1 MPPTLNQL
9 RRRHPEHRA
18 KADYWKRLDALV
30 KGGSALTDQIKRD
43 LLANPDGRPESAIKQ
58 RIKVARYF
66 NKISPILSRF
76 LSQLFAETAAYE
88 GSKDKFWGEKFF
100 KEGALLSGDDD
111 GRASFQ
117 TFLVRA
123 MLAALSTGKAIA
135 QIDTRVAKGATNK
148 LQQREYQED
157 EPYLLLVPRWDLWD
171 WETDRDGFKFA
182 KVHRFRWARKSWD
195 SDPVAIHDFT
205 TYQRTPTGA
214 IAFSRYAVIERKPDE
229 SGVGSDLEML
239 QERDVVIEPIQGL
252 KNVEL
257 FNLKGKFKFPI
268 VTLNLPP
275 ELWVADQLHDPQVSH
290 FNIAASAEWGILT
303 SNYSMA
309 AVKTPDPEEFFDR
322 NKRFGEGYYLL
333 LQPEEDVNWL
343 ERPGGAFDTAMRY
356 REIIEADIDKTV
368 QQIAIAAK
376 DAVSA
381 ISGEAIRQARR
392 PEQLLLLGYG
402 ALVKEFAECILD
414 VASIARGE
422 DATWKCNGFDD
433 FTETSLTTVSTEY
446 AGIQQAQIPSPTF
459 NKEMQKAYVRDVA
472 KQKDFDPK
480 DLKQMLEEIDNPPE
494 SEEEGGTLTEE
505 ASGTGEPAPS
515 EDLDF
520 DAIASEALA
529 GIEEQE

>member
-1 MPPTLNQL
+1 MPPTLNRL
-9 RRRHPEHRA
+9 RFRHPDHRA
-18 KADYWKRLDALV
+18 KAGYWKRLDALV
-30 KGGSALTDQIKRD
+30 KGGSALTDQLKRE
-43 LLANPDGRPESAIKQ
+43 LLANPDGRSEAVIKQ
-58 RIKVARYF
+58 RVKVARYS

-76 LSQLFAETAAYE
+76 LTQLFAETAAYE

-117 TFLVRA
+117 TFLMRA

-135 QIDTRVAKGATNK
+135 QIDTRIATRAANK

-157 EPYLLLVPRWDLWD
+157 EPYLILVPRWDLWD

-182 KVHRFRWARKSWD
+182 KIHRFRWARKSWD
-195 SDPVAIHDFT
+195 SDPVAMHDFT
-205 TYQRTPTGA
+205 TYQRVPNGT

-229 SGVGSDLEML
+229 SGVGSDLEL
-239 QERDVVIEPIQGL
+239 LSDRDVVIEPIQGL
-252 KNVEL
+252 ENIEL
-257 FNLKGKFKFPI
+257 FNLKDKFKFPL

-275 ELWVADQLHDPQVSH
+275 ELWVADQLYDSQSSH
-290 FNIAASAEWGILT
+290 FNISASAEWGILT
-303 SNYSMA
+303 SNYAMA
-309 AVKTPDPEEFFDR
+309 GIKTSEPEEFFDR

-333 LQPEEDVNWL
+333 LQPEEDVSWL

-356 REIIEADIDKTV
+356 REVIETDIDKTV

-402 ALVKEFAECILD
+402 ALVKEFAECVLD
-414 VASIARGE
+414 VAAIARGE
-422 DATWKCNGFDD
+422 DVTWKCNGFDD
-433 FTETSLTTVSTEY
+433 FSEVSLTAVSAEY
-446 AGIQQAQIPSPTF
+446 AGIQMAQIPSPTF

-472 KQKDFDPK
+472 KQKDFTPE
-480 DLKQMLEEIDNPPE
+480 DLKRMLEEIDNPPE
-494 SEEEGGTLTEE
+494 TESEGGTLTEE
-505 ASGTGEPAPS
+505 ASDTGESAPD
-515 EDLDF
+515 EELDF
-520 DAIASEALA
+520 DAIASEALV
-529 GIEEQE
+529 GIEEEE